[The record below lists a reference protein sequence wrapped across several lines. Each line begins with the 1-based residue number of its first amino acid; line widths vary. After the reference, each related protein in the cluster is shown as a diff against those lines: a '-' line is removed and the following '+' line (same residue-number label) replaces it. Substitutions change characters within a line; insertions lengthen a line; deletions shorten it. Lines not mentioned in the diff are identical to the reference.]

1 MNGGKGERRKE
12 GRKLERKGGPK
23 KLTNGRTYGRS
34 KEARRQ
40 KGGRSQREIFPDRG
54 EDKIKPL

>member
-40 KGGRSQREIFPDRG
+40 KGGRSLFPDRG
-54 EDKIKPL
+54 EGKIKPL